1 MDSSSFRSSRAG
13 ILEPREARG
22 IPYQAFVP
30 TPLPPELRY
39 DATRATALS
48 AADAALGE
56 LAGVGRQLPN
66 PHVLMAAYVRRE
78 AVFSSRIEGTQASM
92 EDVYEDEVAHAS
104 ASDDAPDIQ
113 EVRNYVTALE
123 FGVTEVRQGREI
135 SLAFVL
141 DLHRRLM
148 AGVRGADKQ
157 PGAFRQHQNWI
168 GHRGST
174 PATAAFVPPH
184 PDRIPQALTEWERFL
199 QGGSAA
205 HPPLVACALLHQQFE
220 TIRPFADGNGRVGR
234 LLIPLFLMEQKR
246 LPLPL
251 LYLSGYLE
259 QNKREYGE
267 LLQDVRTDGAWE
279 PWVDFFLRGVTET
292 AREACA
298 RAKDIFDAYEVARDA
313 VGANHNSVRLL
324 RHLLENPF
332 VSVSLAA
339 GFLSVTLPTAR
350 KAIDDLRAAGI
361 VTDAPKRGRT
371 PLFVARH
378 FLDILTQQT

>member
-13 ILEPREARG
+13 ILESCEVRG
-22 IPYQAFVP
+22 VSYQAFVP
-30 TPLPPELRY
+30 ASLPPDLRY
-39 DATRATALS
+39 DAVRANALS

-92 EDVYEDEVAHAS
+92 EEVYEDEAAHAS

-123 FGVTEVRQGREI
+123 FGVTEVQQGREI

-148 AGVRGADKQ
+148 AGVRGEDKQ
-157 PGAFRQHQNWI
+157 PGEFRQNQNWI
-168 GHRGST
+168 GLRGST
-174 PATAAFVPPH
+174 PATAIFVPPH
-184 PDRIPQALTEWERFL
+184 PDRLPQALAEWERFV
-199 QGGSAA
+199 QVEAVA

-220 TIRPFADGNGRVGR
+220 TIHPFADGNGRVGR

-251 LYLSGYLE
+251 LYLSGYIE
-259 QNKREYGE
+259 QNKREYAR

-279 PWVDFFLRGVTET
+279 PWVDFFLRGVAET

-298 RAKDIFDAYEVARDA
+298 HAKDIFDAYEVARDA
-313 VGANHNSVRLL
+313 VGGNHNSVRLL
-324 RHLLENPF
+324 RFLLENPF
-332 VSVSLAA
+332 VSVSRAA
-339 GFLSVTLPTAR
+339 GLLGVTLPTAR
-350 KAIDDLRAAGI
+350 KAIEDLRVAGI
-361 VTDAPKRGRT
+361 VTDAAKRGRT
-371 PLFVARH
+371 PLFVARR
-378 FLDILTQQT
+378 FLDILTQQS